1 MNRTS
6 VAVGVLAFLCC
17 TALYAADWEGTKELS
32 KTIKTNDLCE
42 ATATPPGKVVSGG
55 QVLGCDWSWTMKT
68 PLNYASWKSYYPEEP
83 ARQHGVRF
91 EGEYIPEGEGGGG
104 TPRIY
109 DWGLTVTDPNK
120 TCDYCLFSEIPSQI
134 RCPEPTLGSIH
145 DVPCSYIPNGNPI
158 FRIMLFNIFLKEG
171 DAPGVEAMEGTPLG
185 YYLGKYPEINDV
197 VGNSELLPLDL
208 KPCEKCH
215 VGTVHSY
222 DISFP
227 PLEVTSWVSEIFIAT
242 WKEMPTNARP
252 QTCTAMTNRYDLI
265 LEHETKYYDQF
276 KEYYAK
282 PLMNSIDNLNASYH
296 YEYCSLAFDLF
307 DVLIAQDRALKRC
320 S

>member
-1 MNRTS
+1 M
-6 VAVGVLAFLCC
+6 
-17 TALYAADWEGTKELS
+17 
-32 KTIKTNDLCE
+32 
-42 ATATPPGKVVSGG
+42 
-55 QVLGCDWSWTMKT
+55 LGCDWSWTMKT

-158 FRIMLFNIFLKEG
+158 FRIMLIYIFLKEG
-171 DAPGVEAMEGTPLG
+171 DAPGVEAMEGTPKG
-185 YYLGKYPEINDV
+185 YYLGNYPTIPDV
-197 VGNSELLPLDL
+197 AGDKTESSSTQ

-215 VGTVHSY
+215 SGTVSGY

-227 PLEVTSWVSEIFIAT
+227 PLQVTSWVSEIFIAT
-242 WKEMPTNARP
+242 WKEMPTNAGP
-252 QTCTAMTNRYDLI
+252 KTLTAMEKHHELV
-265 LEHETKYYDQF
+265 LQHETKHHTQF
-276 KEYYAK
+276 IDLYAK
-282 PLMNSIDNLNASYH
+282 PLMNAIDNLNATYH
-296 YEYCSLAFDLF
+296 YEYCSLAFEGSDM
-307 DVLIAQDRALKRC
+307 AERALKDADMAYSRHRKIVIKRLE
-320 S
+320 SWDAYEAAAAALDTIDYPLIDKEMPTDIRIKD